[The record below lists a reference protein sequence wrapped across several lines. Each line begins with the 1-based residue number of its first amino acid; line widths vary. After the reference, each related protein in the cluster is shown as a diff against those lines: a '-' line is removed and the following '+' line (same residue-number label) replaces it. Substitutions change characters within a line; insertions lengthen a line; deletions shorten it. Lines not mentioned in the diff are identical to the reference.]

1 MNDIYKILIVFGFL
15 ILTGIF
21 IYFCLIR
28 KNNDNFEN
36 IFMNKSIED
45 FDNTKD
51 TIIINDCR
59 TDLLGAFLQGIL
71 NTIILNIDKN
81 IIINLNNDQINN
93 FLSFENQDI
102 NILKDKYKN
111 IKDIWST
118 VGSENKN
125 DHINYRKIILNI
137 IFKNYTDL
145 SNYKKNIEYK
155 TTIHSNFD
163 LDNLNIN
170 DRTNKLNNI
179 KFKQFAN
186 NLRNNLK
193 LYLPNFITNTNI
205 ICIHFRAGEITNM
218 PERYTH
224 SKNYD
229 NLLKEIND
237 KYKLDIYVFISDIP
251 SKEIDNLD
259 TFKKYNCKIITSNMC
274 NTLQTLS
281 VFTNCFIFIMAISS
295 FSYVSSL
302 LRNHENTITYYRY
315 SRAPPALDYW
325 HKKCHNNIID
335 W

>member
-1 MNDIYKILIVFGFL
+1 MNNNYKILLIFGFL

-36 IFMNKSIED
+36 IFMNKSIEI

-51 TIIINDCR
+51 TIIINNCR
-59 TDLLGAFLQGIL
+59 TDMLGAFIQGIL

-81 IIINLNNDQINN
+81 IIISLNNEQITD
-93 FLSFENQDI
+93 FSAFENLDI
-102 NILKDKYKN
+102 NQLKDKYKN
-111 IKDIWST
+111 YKDKWSIL
-118 VGSENKN
+118 GSENKN

-137 IFKNYTDL
+137 IFKNYTDI
-145 SNYKKNIEYK
+145 SNYEKNFEYK
-155 TTIHSNFD
+155 TTIDSNFD

-179 KFKQFAN
+179 KFKQFVYN
-186 NLRNNLK
+186 IRNNLK
-193 LYLPNFITNTNI
+193 LYLPNYITNTNI
-205 ICIHFRAGEITNM
+205 ACIHFRAGDVTNM

-224 SKNYD
+224 SKNYE

-251 SKEIDNLD
+251 SKETDNLD
-259 TFKKYNCKIITSNMC
+259 IFKKYNCKIITSNMC

-281 VFTNCFIFIMAISS
+281 VFTNCFIFIMAKSS

-302 LRNHENTITYYRY
+302 LRNHENTITYYR
-315 SRAPPALDYW
+315 DFW

>member
-1 MNDIYKILIVFGFL
+1 MNSIYKILLVFGFF
-15 ILTGIF
+15 ILVVIF
-21 IYFCLIR
+21 IYFCLTR
-28 KNNDNFEN
+28 KINDNFEN
-36 IFMNKSIED
+36 IFINKSIEI

-51 TIIINDCR
+51 TIIINNCR
-59 TDLLGAFLQGIL
+59 TDMLGAFIQGIL

-81 IIINLNNDQINN
+81 IIISLNNEQLND
-93 FLSFENQDI
+93 FSAFENLDI
-102 NILKDKYKN
+102 DLLKDKYKN
-111 IKDIWST
+111 YKDKWSIL
-118 VGSENKN
+118 GSENKN
-125 DHINYRKIILNI
+125 DHINYRKIMLNI
-137 IFKNYTDL
+137 IFKNYTDIN
-145 SNYKKNIEYK
+145 NYKKNIEYK
-155 TTIHSNFD
+155 TTIDSNFD

-186 NLRNNLK
+186 NIRNNLK
-193 LYLPNFITNTNI
+193 LYLPNYITNTDI
-205 ICIHFRAGEITNM
+205 VCIHFRAGDVTNM

-224 SKNYD
+224 SKNYEY
-229 NLLKEIND
+229 LLKEISN

-302 LRNHENTITYYRY
+302 LRNHENTITYYRNF
-315 SRAPPALDYW
+315 W

>member
-1 MNDIYKILIVFGFL
+1 MNNIYKILLIFGFL
-15 ILTGIF
+15 ILVVIF
-21 IYFCLIR
+21 IYFCLTR
-28 KNNDNFEN
+28 KINDNFEN
-36 IFMNKSIED
+36 IFINKSIEI

-51 TIIINDCR
+51 TIIINNCR
-59 TDLLGAFLQGIL
+59 TDMLGAFIQGIL

-81 IIINLNNDQINN
+81 IIISLNNEQLND
-93 FLSFENQDI
+93 FSAFENLDI
-102 NILKDKYKN
+102 DLLKDKYKN
-111 IKDIWST
+111 YKDKDKWSIL
-118 VGSENKN
+118 GSENKN
-125 DHINYRKIILNI
+125 DHINYRKIMLNI
-137 IFKNYTDL
+137 IFKNYTDIN
-145 SNYKKNIEYK
+145 NYKKNIEYK
-155 TTIHSNFD
+155 TTIDSNFD

-186 NLRNNLK
+186 NIRNNLK
-193 LYLPNFITNTNI
+193 LYLPNYITNTNI
-205 ICIHFRAGEITNM
+205 VCIHFRAGDVTNM

-237 KYKLDIYVFISDIP
+237 KYKLDIYVFISEIP

-302 LRNHENTITYYRY
+302 LRDHENTITYYR
-315 SRAPPALDYW
+315 DFW